1 MVLLQILVKSMET
14 LEKRKIDLRKQMKVL
29 LKGMEPEEKKWLDHK
44 VYVQALNNPELMNAK
59 SIYAYMALSWE
70 TGTAELL
77 EYFWNR
83 GFQVA
88 FPKVLGDGMEF
99 FEVNSMEDLEIGAFR
114 IMEPKKHCEQVD
126 WPEAV
131 IMVPG
136 IAFTRDGKRLGKGG
150 GYYDKYLDRYPG
162 HKTVAFAYEFQM
174 IPELPAELH
183 DQPVDYVI
191 TEKGSFFCK

>member
-1 MVLLQILVKSMET
+1 MET

-29 LKGMEPEEKKWLDHK
+29 LKGMEPEEKARLDHE
-44 VYVQALNNPELMNAK
+44 VYVQALNNPLLANAEK
-59 SIYAYMALSWE
+59 IYAYMALSWE
-70 TGTAELL
+70 TGTSELL

-83 GFQVA
+83 GVKVA
-88 FPKVLGDGMEF
+88 FPKVLGSEMEF
-99 FEVNSMEDLEIGAFR
+99 FEVSSLNDLECGTFR
-114 IMEPKKHCEQVD
+114 IMEPKEHCQMVD

-162 HKTVAFAYEFQM
+162 HRTAAFAYEFQM
-174 IPELPAELH
+174 VLELPAELH
-183 DQPVDYVI
+183 DQPVDVVI